1 MQRIPEPELMDDAEQ
16 ARAYANADFSEPH
29 QAFVERFAQCF
40 PRHRPRRV
48 LDLGC
53 GAADVTIRFARSN
66 PECDLTGVDGAPAML
81 ALATEMIAR
90 ARLDHRVHLRATRLP
105 DKTLPQHAFDTLI
118 SNSLLHH
125 LADPQVLWRTLDGC
139 AEPGAA
145 VFIMDLR
152 RPDTR
157 QQAGRLVEEYSGNE
171 PEILKRD
178 FFNSLLAAYR
188 PEEIAAQLARAGLS
202 GLQVEAVGDRHVV
215 VYGRLQKLSQKRN

>member
-1 MQRIPEPELMDDAEQ
+1 MERIPEPELMDDAEQ
-16 ARAYANADFSEPH
+16 ARAYAGADFSEPH

-53 GAADVTIRFARSN
+53 GAADITIRFARAY
-66 PECDLTGVDGAPAML
+66 PGCKLTGVDGAPAML
-81 ALATEMIAR
+81 ALARDAITRVE
-90 ARLDHRVHLRATRLP
+90 LDHRVHLHELRLP
-105 DKTLPQHAFDTLI
+105 DKTLAPHAFDTLI

-125 LADPQVLWRTLDGC
+125 LADPQVLWRAVEDY

-145 VFIMDLR
+145 VFMMDLR

-157 QQAGRLVEEYSGNE
+157 KQAGRLVQEYSGNE
-171 PEILKRD
+171 PEVLRRD

-188 PEEIAAQLARAGLS
+188 PEEITEQLARAALS
-202 GLQVEAVGDRHVV
+202 QLRVEAVGDRHVA
-215 VYGRLQKLSQKRN
+215 VYGLL

>member
-1 MQRIPEPELMDDAEQ
+1 MERIPEPELMDDPEQ
-16 ARAYANADFSEPH
+16 ARAYAGADFSEPH

-53 GAADVTIRFARSN
+53 GAADITIRFARAY
-66 PECDLTGVDGAPAML
+66 PGCELTGVDGAAAML
-81 ALATEMIAR
+81 ALARETVTRVE
-90 ARLDHRVHLRATRLP
+90 LDHRVHLREARLP

-125 LADPQVLWRTLDGC
+125 LADPQVLWRAVVGC

-157 QQAGRLVEEYSGNE
+157 EQASRLVSEYARTE
-171 PEILKRD
+171 PEVLRRD

-188 PEEIAAQLARAGLS
+188 PEEIAAQLARANLCR
-202 GLQVEAVGDRHVV
+202 LQAEAVGDRHVA
-215 VYGRLQKLSQKRN
+215 VYGLL

>member
-1 MQRIPEPELMDDAEQ
+1 MKRIPEPELMDDPEQ

-29 QAFVERFAQCF
+29 QSFVERFAQCF

-53 GAADVTIRFARSN
+53 GAADVTIRFARAH
-66 PECDLTGVDGAPAML
+66 PGCELTGVDGAPAML
-81 ALATEMIAR
+81 ALARDAITR
-90 ARLDHRVHLRATRLP
+90 ARLDHRVHLREVRLP
-105 DKTLPQHAFDTLI
+105 DATLARHAFDTLI

-125 LADPQVLWRTLDGC
+125 LADPRVLWRAVADC
-139 AEPGAA
+139 AAPGAA

-157 QQAGRLVEEYSGNE
+157 EQADRLMQEYSGNE
-171 PEILKRD
+171 PEVLRRD

-188 PEEIAAQLARAGLS
+188 PEEIAAQLARVNLS

-215 VYGRLQKLSQKRN
+215 VYGHL

>member
-1 MQRIPEPELMDDAEQ
+1 MERIPEPELMDDLEQ
-16 ARAYANADFSEPH
+16 ARAYAGADFSEPH

-53 GAADVTIRFARSN
+53 GAADVTIRFARAH
-66 PECDLTGVDGAPAML
+66 PGCDLTGVDGAPAML
-81 ALATEMIAR
+81 ALAQEAVTR
-90 ARLDHRVHLRATRLP
+90 AGLADRVQLREVRLP
-105 DKTLPQHAFDTLI
+105 DKTLAQHAFDTLI

-125 LADPQVLWRTLDGC
+125 LADPQVLWRAVADC

-157 QQAGRLVEEYSGNE
+157 EQAGRLVQEYSANE
-171 PEILKRD
+171 PEVLRRD

-188 PEEIAAQLARAGLS
+188 PGEIAAQLARIDLS

-215 VYGRLQKLSQKRN
+215 VYGHL